1 MFQSSQKVNYYFAF
15 RLPPVI
21 NRERKSRRTDP
32 WENTKL
38 QSRLEE
44 TGKLSSTTKL
54 NNKCSR
60 FVPEMS
66 ANTYTPITNTLSHTG
81 TKRIHT
87 LSSFLPCAG
96 LRYCFSSRDSSAGRE
111 AFQTAQ
117 SWHTSETRLH
127 SEAVKN
133 PFRMYCRIT
142 PKPVPKNATHINIC
156 SDSSLLSAGQYA
168 CFSLEFCTT
177 TELS

>member
-1 MFQSSQKVNYYFAF
+1 M
-15 RLPPVI
+15 
-21 NRERKSRRTDP
+21 
-32 WENTKL
+32 
-38 QSRLEE
+38 
-44 TGKLSSTTKL
+44 
-54 NNKCSR
+54 
-60 FVPEMS
+60 
-66 ANTYTPITNTLSHTG
+66 ITNTLSHTG

-117 SWHTSETRLH
+117 SWHTRETRLH

-133 PFRMYCRIT
+133 PFRMYCRII
-142 PKPVPKNATHINIC
+142 PKPVPKTATHINIC

-168 CFSLEFCTT
+168 CFSLEFCTRLALDMSHSISIAHGAALWCWKQQFYVT
-177 TELS
+177 GQAVLLGKVWSIYETYIITQTDYDVLCVIYWCTGVWINLQRTLCP